1 MRVKAEFPIRRKILN
16 TILKIETKYM
26 PFLPTF
32 IVIVIVSVVVLFH
45 TEQKIR
51 QRPVT
56 LDDFEPFRWASLLMM
71 DLLITSWFM

>member
-1 MRVKAEFPIRRKILN
+1 
-16 TILKIETKYM
+16 M

-32 IVIVIVSVVVLFH
+32 VVISVVSVVLLFH
-45 TEQKIR
+45 TEEKIR